1 MAFIHMLRPFILKV
15 FENLLLRANIK
26 AKSVKFSAVP
36 KQVVS
41 IQQQFGTAGFGD
53 SRYMEF

>member
-1 MAFIHMLRPFILKV
+1 LKV